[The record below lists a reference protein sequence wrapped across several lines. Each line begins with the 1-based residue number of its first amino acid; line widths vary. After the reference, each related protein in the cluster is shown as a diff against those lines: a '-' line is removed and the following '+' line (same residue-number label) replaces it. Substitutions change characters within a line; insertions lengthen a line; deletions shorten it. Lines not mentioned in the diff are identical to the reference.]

1 MYHTLQLVL
10 ILLAAAVL
18 IVVLFR
24 FLRLP
29 PLLGYLVIGAALSP
43 HAFGLLPDTEETHT
57 FAEIGV
63 VFLMFSIG
71 LEFSLPRLSTMKY
84 LVFGLGSLQV
94 GLTMALVVAVAVAWG
109 MDWRAGIALG
119 GVLAMSSTAIVGKM
133 LEERFEINSQ
143 HGRQIMGV
151 LLFQDLAVVP
161 LLIIIPA
168 LSAPPESLAL
178 LLAGALVE
186 ALAIF
191 ALLFYFGQRLLR
203 PWFHLVAR
211 QKSSELFVLNVLFV
225 TLGMAYLT
233 GAAGLTLALGAF
245 LAGALISETEY
256 RYQVEADIR
265 PFRDVLLGLF
275 FVTIGMQ
282 LDFKI
287 VAGNIGWIV
296 LLLVALIGFKGLLIA
311 GLSRGFEATPSVA
324 FRVGASLS
332 QGGEFGFVLLALAA
346 GTQVLNTEV
355 AQIVLASMV
364 LSMLVAPFIIEH
376 SEHLA
381 RHVSGADWL
390 NQAAALHKIAVQTMT
405 VDAHVII
412 CGYGRCGQNLTR
424 FLDQE
429 GISWVALDLDPTR
442 IRDAVAG
449 GENVVYG
456 DASRREVLIAAGLS
470 RARALIVTY
479 VDVPSALQVLN
490 HTQQMRPELPVVV
503 RTRDDANV
511 AQLKDA
517 GAAEVV
523 AEIPEGSLM
532 LASTA
537 LMLLGVPFTRVLQYI
552 RDTRESRYH
561 LFQGF
566 FRGTTEDAVGRAAE
580 FEPRLHS
587 IVIPEGA
594 AAIGKT
600 LRELNLESRG
610 VGVTAVRRRNVRG
623 LDPSPETLL
632 ETGDVLVLQG
642 SEQDLFAAEMQLMQG

>member
-1 MYHTLQLVL
+1 MYLQLVL

-24 FLRLP
+24 YLRLP
-29 PLLGYLVIGAALSP
+29 PLLGYLLVGAAVSP
-43 HAFGLLPDTEETHT
+43 NALGLIPDTDETHHL
-57 FAEIGV
+57 AEFGV

-71 LEFSLPRLSTMKY
+71 LEFSLPRLSTMKR
-84 LVFGLGSLQV
+84 LVFGLGFLQV
-94 GLTMALVVAVAVAWG
+94 ATTMSVVMAIAYAWHI
-109 MDWRAGIALG
+109 DWRTGLVLG

-133 LEERFEINSQ
+133 LEERLEINSQ

-168 LSAPPESLAL
+168 LSAPPENMAL
-178 LLAGALVE
+178 LLAGALLQ
-186 ALAIF
+186 ALIVF
-191 ALLFYFGQRLLR
+191 SLLFYFGQRLLR
-203 PWFHLVAR
+203 PLFHVVAR

-233 GAAGLTLALGAF
+233 SVAGLTLALGAF

-282 LDFKI
+282 LDLKI
-287 VAGNIGWIV
+287 VASNIGWVI
-296 LLLVALIGFKGLLIA
+296 LLLVVLIVFKAVIIA
-311 GLSRGFEATPSVA
+311 ALSRLFKAPVNIA
-324 FRVGASLS
+324 FRVGASLG
-332 QGGEFGFVLLALAA
+332 QAGEFGFVLLALAA
-346 GTQVLNTEV
+346 NTQVLDPELT
-355 AQIVLASMV
+355 QIVLASMV
-364 LSMLVAPFIIEH
+364 LSMLAAPFIIEN
-376 SEHLA
+376 SEQMA

-390 NQAAALHKIAVQTMT
+390 NQAAALHKIAVQAMA
-405 VDAHVII
+405 VDSHVII
-412 CGYGRCGQNLTR
+412 CGYGRCGQNLTH
-424 FLDQE
+424 FLNKE
-429 GISWVALDLDPTR
+429 GIPWVALDLDPAR
-442 IRDAVAG
+442 IKDATAA

-456 DASRREVLIAAGLS
+456 DAGRREVLVAAGIS
-470 RARALIVTY
+470 RAQALVVTY
-479 VDVPSALQVLN
+479 LDIASALRVLN
-490 HTQQMRPELPVVV
+490 HMRQMRPELPVVV
-503 RTRDDANV
+503 RARDDANV

-517 GAAEVV
+517 GATEVV

-537 LMLLGVPFTRVLQYI
+537 LMLLGVPFARVLQYI
-552 RDTRESRYH
+552 RDTRQSRYH

-566 FRGTTEDAVGRAAE
+566 FHGTTDQAVGRIGD
-580 FEPRLHS
+580 FEPKLHS
-587 IVIPEGA
+587 VLIPEGA
-594 AAIGKT
+594 AAVGKT

-623 LDPSPETLL
+623 IDPSPETLL
-632 ETGDVLVLQG
+632 ETGDVLVLKG
-642 SEQDLFAAEMQLMQG
+642 SEQDLYAAEMQLMQG

>member
-29 PLLGYLVIGAALSP
+29 PLLGYLVIGAVLSP

-57 FAEIGV
+57 LAEIGV

-71 LEFSLPRLSTMKY
+71 LEFSLPRLSTMKH

-311 GLSRGFEATPSVA
+311 GLSRGFEAPPSVA

>member
-1 MYHTLQLVL
+1 MHDTLQLVL

-29 PLLGYLVIGAALSP
+29 PLLGYLLIGAALSP
-43 HAFGLLPDTEETHT
+43 HGFGWIPDTEETRSL
-57 FAEIGV
+57 AEFGV

-71 LEFSLPRLSTMKY
+71 LEFSLPRLSTMKH
-84 LVFGLGSLQV
+84 LVFGLGLLQV
-94 GLTMALVVAVAVAWG
+94 GLIMAVTLAIAVAWG
-109 MDWRAGIALG
+109 MDWRTGIVLG

-133 LEERFEINSQ
+133 LEERLEINSH

-168 LSAPPESLAL
+168 LSVEPENLAFLLGTAVLKALVVFAL
-178 LLAGALVE
+178 LL
-186 ALAIF
+186 
-191 ALLFYFGQRLLR
+191 YFGQRLLQ
-203 PWFHLVAR
+203 PLFHLVAR
-211 QKSSELFVLNVLFV
+211 QKSAELFVLNVLFV
-225 TLGMAYLT
+225 TLGLAYLT
-233 GAAGLTLALGAF
+233 GQAGLTLALGAF

-282 LDFKI
+282 LNLKI
-287 VAGNIGWIV
+287 VAGNLGWV
-296 LLLVALIGFKGLLIA
+296 VLLVALLIVGKGIIIMA
-311 GLSRGFEATPSVA
+311 LSRLFRAPVSVA
-324 FRVGASLS
+324 FRVGASLA
-332 QGGEFGFVLLALAA
+332 QGGEFGFVLLSLAA
-346 GTQVLNTEV
+346 LTGVLAPEL

-364 LSMLVAPFIIEH
+364 LSMLAAPFIIEH

-390 NQAAALHKIAVQTMT
+390 NQAAALHKIAVQTMAAE
-405 VDAHVII
+405 AHVIV

-424 FLDQE
+424 FLDKE
-429 GISWVALDLDPTR
+429 GISWIALDLDPAR
-442 IRDAVAG
+442 IKDAAAG

-456 DASRREVLIAAGLS
+456 DASRREVLTAAGLL

-479 VDVPSALQVLN
+479 VDATSALKVLS
-490 HTQQMRPELPVVV
+490 HAQEMRPDLPVVV

-511 AQLKDA
+511 AELKDA

-537 LMLLGVPFTRVLQYI
+537 LMFLGVPFDRVLKHI
-552 RDTRESRYH
+552 RDTRESRYR

-566 FRGTTEDAVGRAAE
+566 FRGSTDEAVGSVGD
-580 FEPRLHS
+580 FSLRLHS
-587 IVIPEGA
+587 IVIAEGA
-594 AAIGKT
+594 AAVGKT
-600 LRELNLESRG
+600 LRELDLESRG
-610 VGVTAVRRRNVRG
+610 VDITAVRRRNVRG
-623 LDPSPETLL
+623 LDPSPDTML
-632 ETGDVLVLQG
+632 EMGDVLVLKG
-642 SEQDLFAAEMQLMQG
+642 SEQDLAAAEMQLMQG